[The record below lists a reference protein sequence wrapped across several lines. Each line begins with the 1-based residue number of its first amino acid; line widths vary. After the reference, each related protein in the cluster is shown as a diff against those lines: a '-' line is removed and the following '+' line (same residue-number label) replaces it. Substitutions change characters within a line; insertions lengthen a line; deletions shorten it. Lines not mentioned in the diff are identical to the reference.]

1 MVIKIDKGKISLE
14 KNGKDLIDS
23 LENNGKAKLKNS
35 CWSGNSFE
43 PVGHPLHKF
52 DQDDDDVDQDDHE
65 DEHDNEDQDQDVEDD
80 DNHDHEDDH
89 EGDEYDDDDLYQGSQ
104 LWVVVI
110 KALSCNCVPERWHP
124 SWGW

>member
-1 MVIKIDKGKISLE
+1 MIKIDKGKISLE
-14 KNGKDLIDS
+14 NNGKDLIYS

-52 DQDDDDVDQDDHE
+52 DQDDHEDVDQDEHE
-65 DEHDNEDQDQDVEDD
+65 NEDQDDDQYEDQDDED
-80 DNHDHEDDH
+80 EDDH
-89 EGDEYDDDDLYQGSQ
+89 EGDNKDEYDDDLYQGSQ

-110 KALSCNCVPERWHP
+110 KALSCNCVPEIWHP
-124 SWGW
+124 T